1 MKEVRGHAVLPAPA
15 LMGISYAQR
24 KGPMTVVDL
33 HSADTVEE
41 NGPIEIVGKFL
52 TSALELLKCHLPD
65 LLTPKEHLPTGV
77 LLPVSLSQIRMRACP
92 F

>member
-1 MKEVRGHAVLPAPA
+1 M
-15 LMGISYAQR
+15 
-24 KGPMTVVDL
+24 DL
-33 HSADTVEE
+33 HSADTVKE

-65 LLTPKEHLPTGV
+65 LLTPKEHLSSGV
-77 LLPVSLSQIRMRACP
+77 LLPVSLSQIHMHACP